1 MLDAMVN
8 TLNLSRYLANQVMHY
23 RSRSLDNVSIK
34 IAHFPVSSDL
44 KPSEEAPIMDMLIKA
59 INNGKH
65 DQAWLKQQSSK
76 QTRMLQ
82 RTHNTNTVWGNS
94 KHLYTYTDA

>member
-44 KPSEEAPIMDMLIKA
+44 KPSEEAPIMDMLIIILRRRIMVILMENMKKNLR
-59 INNGKH
+59 ISFPISN
-65 DQAWLKQQSSK
+65 Q
-76 QTRMLQ
+76 
-82 RTHNTNTVWGNS
+82 
-94 KHLYTYTDA
+94 